1 MFRRQW
7 RGNVLPRFPS
17 PRRRKRTQLQVA
29 IYSPLVADACPQPV
43 AGQLNTCGHVLY
55 IVPSHPDANPLGARR
70 QRDSRRFRRQR
81 APQRGQQ
88 RVQRGRLPLREI
100 VAPPGRGRHRDRVN
114 PHHHPALR
122 SSVQETHRLADH
134 RRHRVHAVDGQQPV
148 HPLGFR
154 PSQEPGAAQDHVA
167 PDPVARLI
175 GLAAGQRGLERPGEY
190 PQRRRQRHHHRQR
203 CVGQRVPGHPPQR
216 QRHPRRRRALPGPRG
231 GLHHP
236 GQRAQHQERQRQQR
250 RRRRHQQR
258 RVQRR
263 PAPGQRSF
271 HEPAPLPDLPDQHP
285 QRHHRQHVDVIPLQ
299 PRSRRR
305 PRPGAQEVQDSQPG
319 QVPSRHR
326 EHGQAQQAPQRAHGV
341 HLPGQ
346 ADVQR
351 RVAHAG
357 PVGRVNRTHQEQA
370 ADSPRQQ
377 RPDGRRGHHDQTLAN
392 RQHPAD
398 LPHARAPAPH
408 HRGLGGPRPRQ
419 QADRQRQEIQDH
431 HHYQRYEQEQR
442 RARQG
447 QLSLVGGQQAGAPA
461 VFQAGQDV

>member
-1 MFRRQW
+1 MYRHHHERTPVVQRWEVIHRARDPRRHHVAVNRDSHPLAHLELRSCHRRQRQLARRYYDAPGRATQRLFPPDPQARVAAAGRLRCPFRAVGHVPALGQRRPGTYFLESFYHHLAFGQARPVRRDVVERQPARRRPRKGVAGYVYRHHPPPFLIRHGLMFRRQ
-7 RGNVLPRFPS
+7 RSGNVLPRFPS

-29 IYSPLVADACPQPV
+29 IYSPLVADACPQPI

-88 RVQRGRLPLREI
+88 RVQRSRFPLRKI
-100 VAPPGRGRHRDRVN
+100 VPPPGCGRHRDRVN
-114 PHHHPALR
+114 PHYDPALR
-122 SSVQETHRLADH
+122 SSVQKSHRLPDH

-148 HPLGFR
+148 HSLGFR

-216 QRHPRRRRALPGPRG
+216 QRHPRRRRALASPRG

-263 PAPGQRSF
+263 PAPGQ
-271 HEPAPLPDLPDQHP
+271 
-285 QRHHRQHVDVIPLQ
+285 
-299 PRSRRR
+299 
-305 PRPGAQEVQDSQPG
+305 
-319 QVPSRHR
+319 
-326 EHGQAQQAPQRAHGV
+326 
-341 HLPGQ
+341 
-346 ADVQR
+346 
-351 RVAHAG
+351 
-357 PVGRVNRTHQEQA
+357 
-370 ADSPRQQ
+370 
-377 RPDGRRGHHDQTLAN
+377 
-392 RQHPAD
+392 
-398 LPHARAPAPH
+398 
-408 HRGLGGPRPRQ
+408 
-419 QADRQRQEIQDH
+419 
-431 HHYQRYEQEQR
+431 
-442 RARQG
+442 
-447 QLSLVGGQQAGAPA
+447 
-461 VFQAGQDV
+461 